1 MLFRFY
7 LNRNTKIVFCYLCHL
22 FYLYLWTVN
31 AIVSLGNWHMHNL
44 HCIYLNIFVNRN
56 RIAHKELKE
65 CQLCQP
71 CICDVT
77 YVSDIFVSIG
87 SLMVGNMRSV
97 SNTNIKYKYISIV
110 SFIMRNVLYNKQSN
124 NIINPPKALRN

>member
-1 MLFRFY
+1 MFKIELFISTFTDTHIQVY
-7 LNRNTKIVFCYLCHL
+7 FCELHF

-31 AIVSLGNWHMHNL
+31 TIVSLGNWHMHNL

-87 SLMVGNMRSV
+87 SLMVG
-97 SNTNIKYKYISIV
+97 K
-110 SFIMRNVLYNKQSN
+110 VLYNKQ
-124 NIINPPKALRN
+124 